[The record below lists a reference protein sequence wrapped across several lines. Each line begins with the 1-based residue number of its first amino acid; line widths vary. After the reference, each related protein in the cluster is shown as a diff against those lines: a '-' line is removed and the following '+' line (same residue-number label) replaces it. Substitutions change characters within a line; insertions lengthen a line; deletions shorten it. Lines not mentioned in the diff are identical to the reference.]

1 MARMSDDMQD
11 WFDEIRD
18 KKHTARSAKNR
29 KYGGGRRGP
38 AKLPSDY
45 LTEKQLR
52 AMNGEVATY
61 RLGAPMNWTEF
72 KAMPDDLKVV
82 YIKKLR
88 KLYNIPDIELALAMG
103 VDISDF
109 VKCLSEINLSVR
121 TGTTEWYGTDE
132 CKRFRDWWII
142 TKEEK

>member
-1 MARMSDDMQD
+1 MARMSDEMQD

-18 KKHTARSAKNR
+18 KKITARSAKNR
-29 KYGGGRRGP
+29 RGGGGRRGP

-52 AMNGEVATY
+52 AMNGEVETY
-61 RLGAPMNWTEF
+61 RLGAPMNWAEF

-88 KLYNIPDIELALAMG
+88 KLYSVPDEELANAMG
-103 VDISDF
+103 VDISEF
-109 VKCLSEINLSVR
+109 NRCLGKLR
-121 TGTTEWYGTDE
+121 LGTRVGTPEWYGTDE
-132 CKRFRDWWII
+132 CGRFHTWWII
-142 TKEEK
+142 SERSE